1 MISVLPSVLLS
12 ASGASAAPFPDPFTF
27 HNAPTE
33 IEQKLFV
40 LSLEHRFQETF
51 HASPDYALWYGWS
64 EMSPDLTEIQT
75 AGSGLRKKN

>member
-1 MISVLPSVLLS
+1 MIPVLLSVLLS

-33 IEQKLFV
+33 I
-40 LSLEHRFQETF
+40 
-51 HASPDYALWYGWS
+51 
-64 EMSPDLTEIQT
+64 QT